1 MKKGRCGFN
10 NYMKR
15 ASAFFAVFLAVT
27 SGLSLTGC
35 ANPGEK
41 IKDYLQANN
50 ILDPDKYEKDGA
62 DEPGENGHESS
73 SELGKSGQESGEAG
87 SKGSGEG
94 AEAAS
99 TAESESS
106 ADNEKGSGESDSS
119 AEGET
124 TEPSA
129 GDSSSEASTFD
140 ADVVNKA
147 IDDLITQIEEETGRT
162 GRREEKTEEENSA
175 GKDATTFF
183 SDSYQNNQR
192 LAIGL
197 DDESIPLLME
207 DQKGMYAFEHLN
219 EEGKR
224 LYVELLTIIT
234 NRAEDIVVSTL
245 DEEVLDVVCQF
256 VLADHP
262 EIFYMDG
269 YTYTRYTIAGELKKI
284 SFTGNYIYRGEELE
298 QRKQKID
305 EYTQRCL
312 SQMPE
317 GLDDYGKVKY
327 VYDYLISNTDY
338 DSNAKDNQNICS
350 VFLYGK
356 SVCQGYAKA
365 TQYLLNRIGIPATLV
380 TGKIN
385 GVGHAWNL
393 VFVDGEYT
401 YVDTT
406 WGDSSYQKL
415 ESGSTDAE
423 KLPLINYMYLCCT
436 TQDISRTHTIAETLP
451 MPKCT
456 SMKNN
461 YFVKEN
467 EYFTTADL
475 DAVGELFKRRYADGS
490 NNVTIKCSTQA
501 VYQEFIDKLLTNQ
514 QVFGYI
520 EGSNNTVSY
529 TTFDDQ
535 YILIIWLY

>member
-10 NYMKR
+10 NYIKK
-15 ASAFFAVFLAVT
+15 ASAFFAVFGAVALGVT
-27 SGLSLTGC
+27 LTGC
-35 ANPGEK
+35 ADAGDK
-41 IKDYLQANN
+41 VKDYLQANN
-50 ILDPDKYEKDGA
+50 ILDPDKYEKESEEESA
-62 DEPGENGHESS
+62 ENATDESS
-73 SELGKSGQESGEAG
+73 ADAEAADNAEAALED
-87 SKGSGEG
+87 SSGEG
-94 AEAAS
+94 AGAQDAGAGKAD
-99 TAESESS
+99 TATSD
-106 ADNEKGSGESDSS
+106 ASGE
-119 AEGET
+119 GQT

-129 GDSSSEASTFD
+129 GDSASDASTFD

-147 IDDLITQIEEETGRT
+147 IDDLITQIEEETGRS
-162 GRREEKTEEENSA
+162 GRREDKTSEDNSA

-207 DQKGMYAFEHLN
+207 GQKGMYAFEHLN
-219 EEGKR
+219 DEGKR

-298 QRKQKID
+298 QRQQKID

-327 VYDYLISNTDY
+327 VYDYLISNTEY
-338 DSNAKDNQNICS
+338 DSSAKDNQNICS

-365 TQYLLNRIGIPATLV
+365 TQYLLNRVGIPATLV
-380 TGKIN
+380 TGKVN

-406 WGDSSYQKL
+406 WGDSSYQKQ
-415 ESGSTDAE
+415 ESGSADVE

-475 DAVGELFKRRYADGS
+475 DAVGDLFRRRYADGS

-529 TTFDDQ
+529 TTYDDQ